1 MDPILTKSTT
11 IHWDLSQELILT
23 LDCSFERCLYLPVSF
38 HALDSGQ
45 VSDGAPPVP
54 ALLDLL

>member
-23 LDCSFERCLYLPVSF
+23 LDCSFERCLF

-45 VSDGAPPVP
+45 VSDEAPPVP